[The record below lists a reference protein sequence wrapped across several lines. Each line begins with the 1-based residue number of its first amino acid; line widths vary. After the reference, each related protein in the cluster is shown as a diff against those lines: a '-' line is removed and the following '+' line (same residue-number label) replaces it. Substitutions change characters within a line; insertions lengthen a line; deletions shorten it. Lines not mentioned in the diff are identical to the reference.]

1 MLVVVGQLYQLVMV
15 WGQVLVKECCHLP
28 SPYAAAGE
36 YWVLTEGVPNRNVPG
51 MVGLAQNTPGLARD
65 TPGLAQGGDT
75 LVLGE
80 YLLWHRCWVVV
91 EWSG

>member
-1 MLVVVGQLYQLVMV
+1 MV
-15 WGQVLVKECCHLP
+15 WW
-28 SPYAAAGE
+28 
-36 YWVLTEGVPNRNVPG
+36 WVLEKVGFHLLLPYTAAVKNWMVTEGVPNRNVPG

-80 YLLWHRCWVVV
+80 YLLWHWCWVVV